1 MYEKKHEQ
9 FTSNFDTKSRNVT
22 KKSRVHSGDEV
33 VRSELET
40 MNRAYMELLG
50 DVHHRLMALKHLH
63 DREGLFFPVRCVLM
77 IWSDELV
84 IASNWKK
91 IAEMF
96 SRIGQFSQTF
106 FKARI
111 RLILRRYNM
120 DATLKVNM

>member
-63 DREGLFFPVRCVLM
+63 DREGLFFPVGCGWLDWM
-77 IWSDELV
+77 IIISTYSEFLCQ
-84 IASNWKK
+84 IRSLSQ
-91 IAEMF
+91 IF
-96 SRIGQFSQTF
+96 SGS
-106 FKARI
+106 
-111 RLILRRYNM
+111 
-120 DATLKVNM
+120 